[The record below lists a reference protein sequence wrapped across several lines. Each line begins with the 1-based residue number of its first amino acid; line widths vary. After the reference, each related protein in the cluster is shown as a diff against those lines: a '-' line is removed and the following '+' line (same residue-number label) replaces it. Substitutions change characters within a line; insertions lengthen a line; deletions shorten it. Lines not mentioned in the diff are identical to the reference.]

1 MNNIIMKVTW
11 GDPERNTHESSLRWS
26 WTTSSWKLLETIRV
40 KINTKV
46 PWDKLDKNHCETNLG
61 WSWQV
66 IWDDFDQNTY
76 ESNLRWSWWKHF
88 WKLLEVIMMKTLM
101 KVTWDDVDGSTF
113 ESYLRWSWWK
123 HFGSY
128 LRWSWWKHFWSL
140 LEIWTATIS
149 AKRFTSYLWC
159 MRPSNW
165 PDISTKFD
173 QTSFEFC
180 MNFTCS
186 LYVVYASFI
195 CSLYVPMQ
203 FWPNYI
209 HFCQNYM

>member
-1 MNNIIMKVTW
+1 MTMKNIIMKVTW

-88 WKLLEVIMMKTLM
+88 
-101 KVTWDDVDGSTF
+101 
-113 ESYLRWSWWK
+113 
-123 HFGSY
+123 GSY
-128 LRWSWWKHFWSL
+128 LRWSWWKHFWGL
-140 LEIWTATIS
+140 LEIWTFTIS

-173 QTSFEFC
+173 QKSFEFC

-186 LYVVYASFI
+186 LYVVYTSFI
-195 CSLYVPMQ
+195 CSLYVLMQ